1 MGMGGEGGPSSSS
14 TIRGLSWV
22 SFLPMLFACC
32 CLFIYCWRV
41 RAMVH
46 VGLLFSVYCLLL
58 TVCVHYVLCVMC
70 YVLCVLSIV
79 DCWFRLPKIPTLPA
93 LHVGIDLG
101 LGLGMGMG
109 MGTYTCLLACLLALL
124 GFAALLCPVLLRSV
138 YLDIAVAVTVAFG
151 VFFPITGTLE
161 RSKQIRRCGC
171 GDGVAF
177 YTV

>member
-1 MGMGGEGGPSSSS
+1 
-14 TIRGLSWV
+14 
-22 SFLPMLFACC
+22 MLFACC
-32 CLFIYCWRV
+32 CLPCSFTVGAYVQWFMLAYCFLST
-41 RAMVH
+41 A
-46 VGLLFSVYCLLL
+46 YCLLC
-58 TVCVHYVLCVMC
+58 VCSLCAMC

-79 DCWFRLPKIPTLPA
+79 DCWFQLPKIPTLPA

-101 LGLGMGMG
+101 LGKGMG
-109 MGTYTCLLACLLALL
+109 MGTYACLLACLLALL

-151 VFFPITGTLE
+151 VFFFSITGSLE